1 MSKDLSRRD
10 FLKGAA
16 AGIAGVAAMGVLG
29 ACENKES
36 TPSAAPENKG
46 LYTPG
51 TYSATATGMAEIT
64 VTMTFD
70 ANSITDVQL
79 DLSGET
85 ENIGQAK
92 GEDLKKALLDAQ
104 SADIDA
110 IAGATITSE
119 AVRRRPPPVSPR
131 PRARAWRSP
140 WWIPPP
146 QAPVSRVTPV
156 PATGW
161 AKPPV

>member
-51 TYSATATGMAEIT
+51 TYSATATGMAENMHPLPREQ
-64 VTMTFD
+64 V
-70 ANSITDVQL
+70 
-79 DLSGET
+79 
-85 ENIGQAK
+85 
-92 GEDLKKALLDAQ
+92 
-104 SADIDA
+104 
-110 IAGATITSE
+110 ITSTMIKSST
-119 AVRRRPPPVSPR
+119 AFVTRRE
-131 PRARAWRSP
+131 
-140 WWIPPP
+140 
-146 QAPVSRVTPV
+146 
-156 PATGW
+156 
-161 AKPPV
+161 